1 MKILL
6 LIIAVFTVTA
16 CYCQNADIYKRKPW
30 EDTKLKNLYRN
41 QLQYNNPLKRNSI
54 TISDSNKITMPVLRF
69 ELSKRYLGSN
79 GKGAD
84 VYAMM
89 PYNMPCLTP
98 DSTFKSNMPV
108 MSFNNKVLPKGR

>member
-30 EDTKLKNLYRN
+30 EDPKLKNLYRN
-41 QLQYNNPLKRNSI
+41 RILPKYQPHPNIHVFR
-54 TISDSNKITMPVLRF
+54 DSNKTTMPVLRF

-89 PYNMPCLTP
+89 PYNMPCLMP
-98 DSTFKSNMPV
+98 DSTFKSNMAV
-108 MSFNNKVLPKGR
+108 INFNNKVLPKGR